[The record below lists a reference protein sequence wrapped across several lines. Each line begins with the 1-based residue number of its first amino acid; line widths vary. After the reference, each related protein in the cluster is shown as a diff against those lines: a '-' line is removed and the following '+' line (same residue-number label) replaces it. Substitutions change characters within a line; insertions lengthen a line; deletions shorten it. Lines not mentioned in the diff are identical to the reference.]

1 MKNPDTL
8 ETLDGKHRTKTNKT
22 IDTKHDTV
30 AACMDPSK
38 KQANKQKTKLRC
50 ICSLT
55 ANCTRS
61 SLGNKR

>member
-1 MKNPDTL
+1 MKNPETL

-38 KQANKQKTKLRC
+38 NKQTSKKQ
-50 ICSLT
+50 
-55 ANCTRS
+55 NC
-61 SLGNKR
+61 GVFVH

>member
-30 AACMDPSK
+30 AA
-38 KQANKQKTKLRC
+38 
-50 ICSLT
+50 
-55 ANCTRS
+55 
-61 SLGNKR
+61 

>member
-30 AACMDPSK
+30 AACDNAGS
-38 KQANKQKTKLRC
+38 QQYF
-50 ICSLT
+50 
-55 ANCTRS
+55 
-61 SLGNKR
+61 LGKDAGLILFFLC